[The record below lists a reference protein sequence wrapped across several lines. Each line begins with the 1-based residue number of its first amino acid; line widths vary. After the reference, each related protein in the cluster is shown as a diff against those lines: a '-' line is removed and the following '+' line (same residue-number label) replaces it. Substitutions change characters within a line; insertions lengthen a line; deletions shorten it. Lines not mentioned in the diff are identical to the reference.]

1 MLAASTALGSYIEVR
16 QARVLMH
23 NRASQ
28 SAVHAQPIGA
38 IWIIEQVG
46 SGPLVLRGPAH

>member
-28 SAVHAQPIGA
+28 SAVPAQPIGA
-38 IWIIEQVG
+38 IWIEQVG
-46 SGPLVLRGPAH
+46 SGPLVLKGPAH